1 MGEAVRQPPSRA
13 TVAVVIPVRY
23 GSSRFPGK
31 PLARLDDK
39 PLVQHVY
46 ERVRA
51 ARGVSRIVVATDD
64 VRIRD
69 CVIGFGGEA
78 ILTGHD
84 LRSGSDR
91 VAAVARE
98 VPADAYVNLQGD
110 EIPLAP
116 GLLEDLIHPFTHS
129 DAEVGTLK
137 QAITDERE
145 LLDPNVVKVL
155 TDRKGDAL
163 YFSRSPVPY
172 LRDRNAGRGS
182 LVPGLHWKHLGLYI
196 YTKAALARFAEMP
209 SGTLEVTEQLEQ
221 LRLLEAGVR
230 IRVWETK
237 QASLRVD
244 TPSDLERAE
253 QILTGGKPAW
263 RNSSL

>member
-1 MGEAVRQPPSRA
+1 MGEAVRQSPPRTA
-13 TVAVVIPVRY
+13 VAVVIPARY

-31 PLARLDDK
+31 PLARLGDK

-46 ERVRA
+46 ERARA

-64 VRIRD
+64 ARIRD
-69 CVIGFGGEA
+69 CVRGFGGEA
-78 ILTGHD
+78 ILTGGD
-84 LRSGSDR
+84 LRTGSDR

-137 QAITDERE
+137 QVITDERE
-145 LLDPNVVKVL
+145 LQDPNVVKVV
-155 TDRKGDAL
+155 TDRNGVAL
-163 YFSRSPVPY
+163 YFSRSPIPY
-172 LRDRNAGRGS
+172 LRDRSAGSGG
-182 LVPGLHWKHLGLYI
+182 LVTGLHWKHLGLYI
-196 YTKAALARFAEMP
+196 YRKATLARFAELP

-237 QASLRVD
+237 QGSLRVD
-244 TPSDLERAE
+244 TPADLERAAYL
-253 QILTGGKPAW
+253 LTGGKPAW